1 MPVLRTG
8 RASLLAAVFL
18 LCRLFNKYG
27 AGPLVSATGNP
38 DWATILP
45 LLRTACEVFQAQD
58 NFPGEI
64 DPIAPDGPED

>member
-1 MPVLRTG
+1 MAAIRTG
-8 RASLLAAVFL
+8 RASLLAAIYL
-18 LCRLFNKYG
+18 LCRLYNKYG
-27 AGPLVSATGNP
+27 AGPLVSATGNA

-45 LLRTACEVFQAQD
+45 LVRNACEVFRAGD